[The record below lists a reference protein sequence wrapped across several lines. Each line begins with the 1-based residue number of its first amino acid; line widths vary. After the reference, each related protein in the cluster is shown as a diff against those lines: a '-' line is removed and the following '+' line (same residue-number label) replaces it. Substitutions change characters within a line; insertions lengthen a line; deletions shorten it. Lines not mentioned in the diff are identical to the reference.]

1 MNVRDSL
8 VGTHS
13 VKFLGKKKKNRQ
25 KDTHIC
31 QERGDSGVNLSGRD
45 TKSESVES

>member
-13 VKFLGKKKKNRQ
+13 VKFLWKKKE
-25 KDTHIC
+25 DTHTW
-31 QERGDSGVNLSGRD
+31 QEGGDGGVNLSGGD
-45 TKSESVES
+45 SKSESVES